1 MINQGQEIIDMFGDM
16 NLAAKVG
23 VGATGDAE
31 ETGTAHT
38 GDFIFDPNKSFNT
51 YEQYL
56 ASLKKPTEK
65 TLTFLQQFWTDFSKV
80 VQTSWQQVST
90 VLADSLA
97 QGSESF
103 KEFAANAKNQIR
115 SVIKGLIAEGVSA
128 AIANALK
135 SSAITPWMIPV
146 VAGAA
151 AGLANSAFSS
161 LIPEF
166 AQGGLVSGATL
177 GLIGEG
183 SGTSISNPEV
193 IAPLDKLKNMIGG
206 DMRVTGRLVGN
217 DIFLSNE
224 KTGVS
229 RNRYI

>member
-1 MINQGQEIIDMFGDM
+1 M
-16 NLAAKVG
+16 
-23 VGATGDAE
+23 
-31 ETGTAHT
+31 
-38 GDFIFDPNKSFNT
+38 
-51 YEQYL
+51 
-56 ASLKKPTEK
+56 
-65 TLTFLQQFWTDFSKV
+65 QQFWTDFSKV

-90 VLADSLA
+90 VLAESLA

-103 KEFAANAKNQIR
+103 KEFAANAGNQIR
-115 SVIKGLIAEGVSA
+115 SVIKGLIALG
-128 AIANALK
+128 IAEAVTGALK
-135 SSAITPWMIPV
+135 KTMQTGQFWMIPIF
-146 VAGAA
+146 AGAA